1 MFQLGIAPQMITG
14 SHSTVRY
21 CNLQAPWHWGWPIC
35 PNQKKKRKRTK
46 GGSTKASQRYN
57 TVSQALQALAL
68 HTLIAI
74 LIVILILPTPLP
86 MAPYEYTPLN
96 TNESMRILTILPVR
110 DSSEVTCLLEPRL
123 KHRECHYDALSY
135 AWGGEKPTESIQIL
149 SQGHSFVVPIIPNL
163 KAALQQL
170 GHPERSVFLWV
181 DAICI
186 NQEDKVEKSHQ
197 VPRMS
202 EIYSEAENVRVW
214 LGKEEENKSERALK
228 FIRRIL
234 DFENF
239 DRLIADDRLVED
251 WAALLSLMKRPW
263 FGRRWVVQEIA
274 LAKRAFLHCG
284 KDYVG
289 WEDFADAMR
298 LFEERQEAIEEHF
311 LKSPFS
317 GFRSD
322 LVADIKAMSATRLG
336 RFHNGLSCHES

>member
-1 MFQLGIAPQMITG
+1 M
-14 SHSTVRY
+14 
-21 CNLQAPWHWGWPIC
+21 
-35 PNQKKKRKRTK
+35 
-46 GGSTKASQRYN
+46 
-57 TVSQALQALAL
+57 ALYA
-68 HTLIAI
+68 
-74 LIVILILPTPLP
+74 
-86 MAPYEYTPLN
+86 YTPLKAD
-96 TNESMRILTILPVR
+96 ESMRVLIILP
-110 DSSEVTCLLEPRL
+110 DKESSEVTCILKPRL
-123 KHRECHYDALSY
+123 KQEEYEYDALSY
-135 AWGGEKPTESIQIL
+135 AWGVEKPTESIQIL
-149 SQGHSFVVPIIPNL
+149 TQSRSFVIPVIPNL
-163 KAALQQL
+163 KAALRQL
-170 GHPERSVFLWV
+170 RHPTRSVVLWV

-186 NQEDKVEKSHQ
+186 NQKDKVEKSHQ
-197 VPRMS
+197 VPRMA
-202 EIYSEAENVRVW
+202 EIYSEAVNVRVW

-228 FIRRIL
+228 FIHRIL

-274 LAKRAFLHCG
+274 LARRAFLHCG
-284 KDYVG
+284 KDYVS

-336 RFHNGLSCHES
+336 RFHKAFSYHES